1 MRSSRSVVSVLVS
14 FVRSFSTNSR
24 PTLRAASGRPPARQR
39 RQVVPNHVAGARPS
53 RPLDGRR
60 TFRRLVALPPGRLA
74 DLVGAIPG
82 SLTRIMEPVLTSP
95 TTTRTPKPGPHPL
108 DPVRHAGLL
117 YSRPLSSSLDATTRD
132 ALNRDLERNR
142 GATSGPH
149 PGHERPDRSGQH
161 RSPAAHHLPR
171 SPGILPHPPQ
181 VADIPWR
188 SLTRKR
194 SRADAGGRPTKAR
207 PADRSSAR
215 LRAGR
220 AAAQPVRAMMSFI

>member
-14 FVRSFSTNSR
+14 LVRSFSTNSR

-39 RQVVPNHVAGARPS
+39 RDGHRGNQPHPPRQVVPNHVAGARPS

-117 YSRPLSSSLDATTRD
+117 YSRPLSSSLDATTRE
-132 ALNRDLERNR
+132 ALNRDLQRNR

-149 PGHERPDRSGQH
+149 PGHERPDRSGQQ
-161 RSPAAHHLPR
+161 RSLAGPVPACSPATFGQTA
-171 SPGILPHPPQ
+171 Q
-181 VADIPWR
+181 VVTSARR

-194 SRADAGGRPTKAR
+194 S
-207 PADRSSAR
+207 
-215 LRAGR
+215 
-220 AAAQPVRAMMSFI
+220 